1 MGKKKLETK
10 QVNKP
15 VYSNE
20 IGATARANQAAYNS
34 ALPGINAIAASGTE
48 AAQGLFDDYAA
59 GDPTIQASQGFVL
72 DQLALEPGSNPY
84 LDQMIADANED
95 TRRQLQTQL
104 GTRGGIGGSSEYNI
118 LANALSRQSNDLR
131 YQDYGAQMDR
141 QARAAGMA
149 PGLLAGSL
157 IPLDAAMRVGNQSAM
172 LPLNASAINSASTAG
187 LLGQYQNTEGTQKQS
202 GGFLGDLLLATIS
215 AGGAAASGGAFGG

>member
-1 MGKKKLETK
+1 MGKKKTKTK
-10 QVNKP
+10 QVNRP
-15 VYSNE
+15 VYDAE
-20 IGATARANQAAYNS
+20 IGAASRANQAAYMS
-34 ALPGINAIAASGTE
+34 SLPGINAISERGTE

-59 GDPTIQASQGFVL
+59 GDPTIQSAQGYVQNL
-72 DQLALEPGSNPY
+72 LALEPGSNPY
-84 LDQMIADANED
+84 LDQMIADANDD

-141 QARAAGMA
+141 QARAASMA

-172 LPLNASAINSASTAG
+172 LPLQASALNSASTAG
-187 LLGQYQNTEGTQKQS
+187 LLGQYQNTEGEQRQS
-202 GGFLGDLLLATIS
+202 GGLLGSIIGAGLGGLAGNPGI
-215 AGGAAASGGAFGG
+215 FG